1 MTERQIAKES
11 GYSPSVVHRKLTQ
24 GRTAAEIIRSG
35 IERQKRQTEAT
46 SASKGARGST
56 QRKQGSKEPTGEVPD
71 PNHPKSDEDY
81 WNAQRRKEI
90 ALADLREMEV
100 KQKRG
105 ELIESDEVS
114 LRWATICTTI
124 RDGMLSLPSKLS
136 DRLAAMTN
144 EREIHSLL
152 RIEIRA
158 ELTRISGELAASAE
172 PA

>member
-24 GRTAAEIIRSG
+24 GRTAGEIVRSG
-35 IERQKRQTEAT
+35 VERQKRMESAVEAP
-46 SASKGARGST
+46 KGAKGSGKRKRGST
-56 QRKQGSKEPTGEVPD
+56 KPIDGAPN

-90 ALADLREMEV
+90 ALADLREIEV

-105 ELIESDEVS
+105 ELIPAAEVEVE
-114 LRWATICTTI
+114 WATVCTTI

-136 DRLAAMTN
+136 DRLAPITN
-144 EREIHSLL
+144 PQEIGAIL
-152 RIEIRA
+152 RSEIRA
-158 ELTRISGELAASAE
+158 ELTRISKDLDAAADSA
-172 PA
+172 

>member
-56 QRKQGSKEPTGEVPD
+56 QRKQGSKEPTDEVSD

-105 ELIESDEVS
+105 ELVESEEVS
-114 LRWATICTTI
+114 LR
-124 RDGMLSLPSKLS
+124 
-136 DRLAAMTN
+136 
-144 EREIHSLL
+144 
-152 RIEIRA
+152 
-158 ELTRISGELAASAE
+158 
-172 PA
+172 